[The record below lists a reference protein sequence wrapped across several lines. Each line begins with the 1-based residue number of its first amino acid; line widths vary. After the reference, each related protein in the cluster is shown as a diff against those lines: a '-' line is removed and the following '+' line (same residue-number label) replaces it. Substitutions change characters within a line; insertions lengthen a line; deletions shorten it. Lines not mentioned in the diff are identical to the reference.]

1 MMLQLDEDVLFLIL
15 KEFKNDK
22 KSLYSCLLVNR
33 TWCVIT
39 VPILWRNPEIFT
51 LFEEAKNILFN
62 VILLHLSEES
72 RNILKSHGVN
82 SIITETY
89 QQPSFNYI
97 SFWKHLDLFFIENL
111 ISRRIIE
118 EYKISIVRNELLKT
132 FFNKSTKLI
141 HLSIPQNFDYQLHLI
156 QGAENCFSK
165 LESFNCYVDIDQN
178 ILEGLA
184 RICKS
189 IKKLKFIYINSKSL
203 AKHADTVKYLKIG
216 WKPTIRFLSYFLN
229 LLSLEFVTL
238 YFENSND
245 ENYLLEKLSLPHLK
259 ILKVG
264 EVPIDILIKL
274 IESVTGN
281 LLEISVLINGNN
293 SRRFIQS
300 ICKNCPNLKYFKL
313 SLNSYSNSL
322 ISEFKNLLINCQYLD
337 GLIIN
342 ICEPHNEF
350 NWDKLFEILTQSS
363 SINLFKFKFSSY
375 GKIKLEHLKL
385 FFDNWKDRNPILLKI
400 GINIFTVSLEEE
412 LQLVELIKKYEV
424 KGIIKKYSV
433 CQVGYNLGYS
443 AKWI

>member
-1 MMLQLDEDVLFLIL
+1 MD
-15 KEFKNDK
+15 NT
-22 KSLYSCLLVNR
+22 

-111 ISRRIIE
+111 ISRSIIE

-189 IKKLKFIYINSKSL
+189 IKKLKFIYINSSNDNYYGIIKLIEIQKNLNNFHLINYSKNAIFNKSLEESL

-274 IESVTGN
+274 IESATGN

-337 GLIIN
+337 GLI
-342 ICEPHNEF
+342 
-350 NWDKLFEILTQSS
+350 
-363 SINLFKFKFSSY
+363 Y
-375 GKIKLEHLKL
+375 
-385 FFDNWKDRNPILLKI
+385 
-400 GINIFTVSLEEE
+400 
-412 LQLVELIKKYEV
+412 
-424 KGIIKKYSV
+424 
-433 CQVGYNLGYS
+433 
-443 AKWI
+443 